1 MNAEKRKKIRK
12 EERVL
17 PKLNDKRQDDFLET
31 VNALL

>member
-1 MNAEKRKKIRK
+1 MNAEKRKEK